1 MTAPSSRPFSL
12 SAAPPVAATLQRD
25 WDAVVIGSGIG
36 GLVTATQLAAKGAKV
51 LVLERYLIPGGS
63 GGSFRREGYTFD
75 VGASMIFGFGEK
87 GHTNLLTRALAS
99 VGEHQD
105 TIPDPAQ
112 LQYHL
117 PGGLNLAVDR
127 NYDIFLAE
135 LTALFPHE
143 AKGIR
148 AFYDTCAQVFRC
160 LDAMPLLSLED
171 PAYLAKVFFK
181 APLACLGL
189 ARWLPVNAGDVAR
202 RHITDPQLLKFIDM
216 ECFCWSVMPADR
228 TPMINAGM
236 VFSDRHAGGINYPKG
251 GVGTIAQH
259 LVRGLERHRGAIRY
273 RARVIRVV
281 LEHGQAVGVE
291 LAGGEQIRA
300 RRVISNA
307 TRWDTFG
314 TLVGAAHTPDAERT
328 WRKRYKPS
336 PSFLSLHLG
345 VKTAAIPP
353 GSHVHHLLLERWEDM
368 EAEQGTVFVSIPTLL
383 DSSLAPAGHQ
393 IVHAFTPSSME
404 AWQGLSPST
413 YAAKKQADADRL
425 IGRLEA
431 VLPGLA
437 GAIIHKEV
445 GTPRS
450 HRRFLG
456 RHQGS
461 YGPVP
466 ALRLPGLLPMPF
478 NRTAIPGLYCV
489 GDSCFPGQGLNAVAF
504 SGFACAHRVGADLGL
519 NPWALPD

>member
-1 MTAPSSRPFSL
+1 LTAT
-12 SAAPPVAATLQRD
+12 SALATGPVTLHRG

-63 GGSFRREGYTFD
+63 GGSFRRDGYTFD
-75 VGASMIFGFGEK
+75 VGASMIFGFGTK
-87 GHTNLLTRALAS
+87 GHTNLLTRALAD
-99 VGEHQD
+99 VDEHQD

-112 LQYHL
+112 LAYHL
-117 PGGLNLAVDR
+117 PGGLQVAVDR
-127 NYDIFLAE
+127 DYETFLAA

-148 AFYDTCAQVFRC
+148 AFYDTCWQVFRC

-202 RHITDPQLLKFIDM
+202 RHISDPALLKFIDM

-236 VFSDRHAGGINYPKG
+236 VFSDRHAGGINYPRG
-251 GVGTIAQH
+251 GVGTIAEH
-259 LVRGLERHRGAIRY
+259 LVHGLERHGGAIRY
-273 RARVIRVV
+273 RARVTRVL
-281 LEHGQAVGVE
+281 LENGQAVGVE

-307 TRWDTFG
+307 TRWDTFAG
-314 TLVGAAHTPDAERT
+314 DGSVTSTLVDKEHTPASERR
-328 WRKRYKPS
+328 WRRRYKPS
-336 PSFLSLHLG
+336 SSFLSLHLG
-345 VKTAAIPP
+345 VRASVIPP
-353 GSHVHHLLLERWEDM
+353 GSHVHHLLLERWEEM
-368 EAEQGTVFVSIPTLL
+368 EAEQGTIFVSIPTLL
-383 DSSLAPAGHQ
+383 DPSLAPAGHH
-393 IVHAFTPSSME
+393 IVHTFTPSAMGT
-404 AWQGLSPST
+404 WKGLTPSA
-413 YAAKKQADADRL
+413 YAAKKQTDADRL
-425 IGRLEA
+425 ITRLEA
-431 VLPGLA
+431 ILPGLSA
-437 GAIIHKEV
+437 AIVRREV

-456 RHQGS
+456 RCQGS
-461 YGPVP
+461 YGPIP

-504 SGFACAHRVGADLGL
+504 SGFACAHRIGADLGL
-519 NPWALPD
+519 NPWALPA